1 MTHFRLP
8 KAPGQQNQ
16 TGIDVTVAI
25 FFDGTNNNRNNTAQR
40 HIVEHNQ
47 KFPDQPINQEDGIA
61 YSGSYEQHGV
71 DKQGQPKDNSYAAGY
86 SNVSI
91 LERMNIKRRLAEHDI
106 SLYIEGIGTQNDE
119 DDQTLLGSGLGI
131 GPTGIKVK
139 VSQAVGRLGRDLG
152 EILTQQKDSYLE
164 HLTLDVFGF
173 SRGAAARHFISLI
186 NDPKHPL
193 AARLGTPRAKLKV
206 KFVGL
211 FDTVSSRGASLL
223 IGHGDVRSLGLALGT
238 DLEKVVQLTAGNEYR
253 KNFSLTDIGSS
264 LSKGYELTLP
274 GAHSNI
280 GGGYGETEDET
291 RALHPA
297 QVPTLLAQGWY
308 APEQVRQGPRPP
320 RPDAPPGPPR
330 GGRARAQGRRQGLS
344 ADYQFIPCACWPTTP
359 GARQGAVLSV
369 SLSPITGSPRTR
381 QTGGQHDHCRDEALE
396 RAQRGSQ
403 VSQGPPR
410 GQPGAA
416 AAARAW
422 AAAT

>member
-1 MTHFRLP
+1 MNLP
-8 KAPGQQNQ
+8 DPPALQGLRADPARSAP
-16 TGIDVTVAI
+16 
-25 FFDGTNNNRNNTAQR
+25 
-40 HIVEHNQ
+40 
-47 KFPDQPINQEDGIA
+47 
-61 YSGSYEQHGV
+61 
-71 DKQGQPKDNSYAAGY
+71 
-86 SNVSI
+86 
-91 LERMNIKRRLAEHDI
+91 
-106 SLYIEGIGTQNDE
+106 
-119 DDQTLLGSGLGI
+119 
-131 GPTGIKVK
+131 
-139 VSQAVGRLGRDLG
+139 
-152 EILTQQKDSYLE
+152 
-164 HLTLDVFGF
+164 
-173 SRGAAARHFISLI
+173 
-186 NDPKHPL
+186 
-193 AARLGTPRAKLKV
+193 
-206 KFVGL
+206 
-211 FDTVSSRGASLL
+211 
-223 IGHGDVRSLGLALGT
+223 
-238 DLEKVVQLTAGNEYR
+238 
-253 KNFSLTDIGSS
+253 
-264 LSKGYELTLP
+264 
-274 GAHSNI
+274 NI